1 MPKRINRIRGIL
13 KLILATRS
21 RNSAVHEIS
30 SAESKCIIFC
40 RAKRP
45 TAGTET
51 PPRRM
56 PPSPREAGIVA

>member
-21 RNSAVHEIS
+21 QNSAVHEIS

-40 RAKRP
+40 RAGALLP
-45 TAGTET
+45 TQS
-51 PPRRM
+51 PRVAHT
-56 PPSPREAGIVA
+56 PPSPREAGMMA